1 MRIAGQTSGGS
12 AGWVGEGAP
21 KPLTAFDFNATEL
34 RWAKV
39 AAISVLTNE
48 LIRFSSPSAER
59 LVRDALAAAVNE
71 RLDIDFVNPAKA
83 AVANVSPA
91 SITNGATAIPSSGND
106 ADAIRADLKA
116 LWAPFIAARNPPRSA
131 VYIMDS
137 TTALALSL
145 MLNPLGQLEFP
156 GITMNGG
163 TFNGVPVIVSDYL
176 PVTSDG
182 GIVVLVNASDIWL
195 ADDGQVTVDASQEAS
210 LQMLDNPTN
219 NSASGTPTTMVSMFQ
234 TNSTAFRAERYI
246 NWARRRASG
255 VAYLTGVS
263 WGGA

>member
-1 MRIAGQTSGGS
+1 
-12 AGWVGEGAP
+12 
-21 KPLTAFDFNATEL
+21 
-34 RWAKV
+34 
-39 AAISVLTNE
+39 
-48 LIRFSSPSAER
+48 
-59 LVRDALAAAVNE
+59 
-71 RLDIDFVNPAKA
+71 
-83 AVANVSPA
+83 
-91 SITNGATAIPSSGND
+91 
-106 ADAIRADLKA
+106 
-116 LWAPFIAARNPPRSA
+116 
-131 VYIMDS
+131 MDS